1 MYLLIG
7 YENDPCCQIV
17 SDLLRKRGHT
27 VYIMAEPLA
36 GDAVFC
42 WTFDTTNSE
51 SSLRWKDG
59 QLIADST
66 WRGVLVRGRSEPVN
80 SDGWEPADLAYI
92 RAEVQG
98 AFIAWIQSL
107 PCPVINRL
115 TADLWF
121 RTQRPLVEWRKLF
134 TRCGLPTLAVQ
145 VTNDVAAARCFADR
159 WQGKLTYTPLT
170 SSTRYPVVTTEQW
183 AELARLM
190 EHLTVALVE
199 PYQGAVCYASIVGQR
214 VIWNID
220 PDLSTAQRKSID
232 AGLCQLAQVLHT
244 DLLQVEMLVG
254 TEGPRCIGVHL
265 FPEFTVHNTEE
276 QWVLGE
282 EIVTLLA
289 GNYEM
294 EEQT

>member
-59 QLIADST
+59 QLI
-66 WRGVLVRGRSEPVN
+66 
-80 SDGWEPADLAYI
+80 
-92 RAEVQG
+92 
-98 AFIAWIQSL
+98 
-107 PCPVINRL
+107 
-115 TADLWF
+115 
-121 RTQRPLVEWRKLF
+121 
-134 TRCGLPTLAVQ
+134 
-145 VTNDVAAARCFADR
+145 
-159 WQGKLTYTPLT
+159 YTPLT